1 MSHRASTHESDP
13 DDIGYLYNLKGRP
26 SAGSGGSGP
35 SPWPRPTAPAM
46 TALIFWVLAAV
57 FARFTY
63 TMDSPVDDTYWSD
76 WSSRRDFDFLVGA
89 VIHMT
94 TTVEF
99 LLAIV
104 GALAALALVAAEA
117 GRERTIAAV
126 VSIVLAGLALS
137 VFLNGWIVLL
147 FESSVRQGVWW
158 VGLLM
163 GVCPVI
169 VLAVSIVELRRSAA
183 R

>member
-1 MSHRASTHESDP
+1 MSHRTSTHESDP

-57 FARFTY
+57 FARFVHTVE
-63 TMDSPVDDTYWSD
+63 SPVDVDVS
-76 WSSRRDFDFLVGA
+76 WSSHDNVGFYIDVVYA
-89 VIHMT
+89 T
-94 TTVEF
+94 AGVEF
-99 LLAIV
+99 LLAII
-104 GALAALALVAAEA
+104 GALAALALVATEP
-117 GRERTIAAV
+117 GRRRISAAIV
-126 VSIVLAGLALS
+126 NIVLAGLALS
-137 VFLNGWIVLL
+137 VFLNNWIVLL
-147 FESSVRQGVWW
+147 FESPVRQEVWW
-158 VGLLM
+158 GGLLM